1 MFALPSW
8 VEAAAAF
15 MLFLWVLFVSHV
27 LTRWTYRK
35 MVSRDMPHHV
45 AVYYNRKIIHILA
58 GGVVAVLVP
67 FIFKTFTPI
76 LALVGVLAV
85 GNYLP
90 HRLKRLNYWY
100 QVEENMYEV
109 HFVIMWGLVMGLG
122 FLLDNVMM
130 AVLPVLFMSVGDG
143 VTGIVRNALFR
154 RRTKSWWGNL
164 AMAAFCIPAG
174 FMLQG
179 VFGGLA
185 GALASVVEKFE
196 FGPIDDNI
204 TVPLSGFL
212 VLLIASMTGSPV
224 VV

>member
-85 GNYLP
+85 
-90 HRLKRLNYWY
+90 
-100 QVEENMYEV
+100 
-109 HFVIMWGLVMGLG
+109 
-122 FLLDNVMM
+122 
-130 AVLPVLFMSVGDG
+130 
-143 VTGIVRNALFR
+143 
-154 RRTKSWWGNL
+154 
-164 AMAAFCIPAG
+164 
-174 FMLQG
+174 
-179 VFGGLA
+179 
-185 GALASVVEKFE
+185 
-196 FGPIDDNI
+196 
-204 TVPLSGFL
+204 
-212 VLLIASMTGSPV
+212 
-224 VV
+224 

>member
-58 GGVVAVLVP
+58 GGVVAMLVP

-76 LALVGVLAV
+76 LALVSVLAV

-130 AVLPVLFMSVGDG
+130 AVLPILFMSVGDG

-204 TVPLSGFL
+204 TVPLSSFL
-212 VLLIASMTGSPV
+212 VLLTASMTGSPV

>member
-1 MFALPSW
+1 
-8 VEAAAAF
+8 
-15 MLFLWVLFVSHV
+15 
-27 LTRWTYRK
+27 
-35 MVSRDMPHHV
+35 
-45 AVYYNRKIIHILA
+45 
-58 GGVVAVLVP
+58 
-67 FIFKTFTPI
+67 
-76 LALVGVLAV
+76 
-85 GNYLP
+85 
-90 HRLKRLNYWY
+90 
-100 QVEENMYEV
+100 MYEV
-109 HFVIMWGLVMGLG
+109 HFIIMWGLVMGLG

-130 AVLPVLFMSVGDG
+130 AVLPILFMSVGDG

-212 VLLIASMTGSPV
+212 VLLTASMTGSPV